1 MTSVGAVALVALVA
15 LVVLAVAAG
24 AWYLASRRRRLL
36 VTSVMVPEPGMPM
49 RVPPSRGPE
58 PAVVEGVASLP
69 ADARGE
75 LLRSLE
81 RMEGDL
87 AALRT
92 EVERMREQVRRSA
105 RGPETPRR

>member
-1 MTSVGAVALVALVA
+1 MTSLGVAAV
-15 LVVLAVAAG
+15 VVLAVAAG
-24 AWYLASRRRRLL
+24 AWYLASRRRRLR

-69 ADARGE
+69 SDARGE

-92 EVERMREQVRRSA
+92 EVER
-105 RGPETPRR
+105 TPRR

>member
-1 MTSVGAVALVALVA
+1 MSSVVVPALAL
-15 LVVLAVAAG
+15 LAIAG
-24 AWYLASRRRRLL
+24 RAWYVRFRRRRLQ
-36 VTSVMVPEPGMPM
+36 VTSVMVPEPGTPV
-49 RVPPSRGPE
+49 RLPPSTGPD

-92 EVERMREQVRRSA
+92 EVERMREQVRKSS

>member
-1 MTSVGAVALVALVA
+1 MSSVALAA
-15 LVVLAVAAG
+15 LVVLAIAAG
-24 AWYLASRRRRLL
+24 AWYLASRRRRLR
-36 VTSVMVPEPGMPM
+36 VTSVLVPEPGTPM
-49 RVPPSRGPE
+49 RVPPSRGPD

-69 ADARGE
+69 AGARDE